1 MVEAEEE
8 EKDTLETV
16 EGPQDIVEDPFTP
29 EVVEGEEKIVTRNT
43 RSGMTGNQLAQA
55 RKKDHKMSLVITAA
69 IVNHR
74 EDLKGKNL
82 QDITLENLLR
92 RKREQEV
99 LVQRDTTGER
109 EV

>member
-8 EKDTLETV
+8 EKDTLDTV
-16 EGPQDIVEDPFTP
+16 GGPQDTVEDPFTP

-55 RKKDHKMSLVITAA
+55 RKKDHKMSSVITAA
-69 IVNHR
+69 TVNHR

-82 QDITLENLLR
+82 QDIILENLLR